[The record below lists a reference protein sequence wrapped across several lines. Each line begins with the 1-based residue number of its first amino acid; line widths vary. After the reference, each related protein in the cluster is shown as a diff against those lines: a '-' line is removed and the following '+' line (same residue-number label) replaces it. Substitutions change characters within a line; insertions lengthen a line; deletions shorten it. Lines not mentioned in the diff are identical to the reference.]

1 MLDDRIG
8 DFVVEVTRHDGRAV
22 VSVRGEID
30 LSTADQFR
38 AAIEAAMD
46 GRGPLEIDLAGT
58 TFMDSSGLAVLV
70 AAHRRLGQAQEALV
84 VRDPGPS
91 IRKMLEISGVGALLD
106 VRPALADERRSP
118 VTGP

>member
-8 DFVVEVTRHDGRAV
+8 DFVAEVTRQDGRAV

-38 AAIEAAMD
+38 AAIEVAMD
-46 GRGPLEIDLAGT
+46 GCGCLEVDLSGT

-70 AAHRRLGQAQEALV
+70 AAHQRLGQAQEALV
-84 VRDPGPS
+84 VRDPS
-91 IRKMLEISGVGALLD
+91 ITIRKMLQISGVGALLD
-106 VRPALADERRSP
+106 VRPPVDDEAAQR
-118 VTGP
+118 